1 MKNTLHTPTYLPNLT
16 PLRGIAALLTVI
28 FHVDLMLG
36 NGGDMLLKV
45 KDSMLFSRLYL
56 MVDFFFILSGFVMCH
71 VYDRWFSNGV
81 QLTDFK
87 RFTTARF
94 ARVYPLHLAMLLTV
108 ALIFGA
114 SAWVGIPSAPILQT
128 ENSLYSFITNLL
140 LLQAMNLHTWFSWD
154 HAAWSISTEWWMYML
169 FPFLVRP
176 FLRLS
181 RAGRV
186 AVVIGCFLGYAGIT
200 RFILPL
206 VTYPASLPFIHYNP
220 TDNSINVGYQF
231 GFLRCLFGFVLGMMM
246 HLGYAENW
254 GKTWLANGYTLLALA
269 LGLGVCM
276 HLAIPDVF
284 TICFLPPLLLSAA
297 YGSQRTNALFST
309 KPLQRLGD
317 WSFSIY
323 LVHQPLLFAIGSIL
337 AYGSLGKPALPGP
350 PPKPDMLTGWLMC
363 LAFIALT
370 LLVASLTYRFIEV
383 PARQALN
390 ARFREQTVTPDTVE
404 DGQLKSA

>member
-1 MKNTLHTPTYLPNLT
+1 MQTTNHTPAYLTNLT

-36 NGGDMLLKV
+36 NGGDMLLRV

-56 MVDFFFILSGFVMCH
+56 MVDFFFILSGFVLCH
-71 VYDRWFSNGV
+71 VYDHWFKDGV
-81 QLTDFK
+81 QLADFK
-87 RFTTARF
+87 RFAIARF

-108 ALIFGA
+108 ALIFGV
-114 SAWVGIPSAPILQT
+114 SGGLGIPKNEIIQT

-169 FPFLVRP
+169 FPLLVRP

-200 RFILPL
+200 NVILPL
-206 VTYPASLPFIHYNP
+206 VTYPASLPFIHYDP
-220 TDNSINVGYQF
+220 TNNTINVGYQF
-231 GFLRCLFGFVLGMMM
+231 GFIRCLFGFVLGMVM
-246 HLGYAENW
+246 HLGYGEDW
-254 GKTWLANGYTLLALA
+254 GKTWLGSGYTLLALV

-284 TICFLPPLLLSAA
+284 TVCFLPLLLLSAA
-297 YGSQRTNALFST
+297 YGSKQTDRLFST
-309 KPLQRLGD
+309 RPL
-317 WSFSIY
+317 
-323 LVHQPLLFAIGSIL
+323 
-337 AYGSLGKPALPGP
+337 
-350 PPKPDMLTGWLMC
+350 
-363 LAFIALT
+363 
-370 LLVASLTYRFIEV
+370 
-383 PARQALN
+383 
-390 ARFREQTVTPDTVE
+390 
-404 DGQLKSA
+404 